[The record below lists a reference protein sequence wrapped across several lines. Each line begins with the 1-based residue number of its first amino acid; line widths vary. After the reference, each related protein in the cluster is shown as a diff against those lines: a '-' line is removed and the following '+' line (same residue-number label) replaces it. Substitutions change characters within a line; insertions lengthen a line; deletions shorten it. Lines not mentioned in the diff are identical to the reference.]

1 MRALPR
7 SGLGIRPS
15 RGRRHARGGEVDALG
30 RWIIRRFGRFAGSLF
45 LVMIFGSLVLYAAGI
60 YATS

>member
-7 SGLGIRPS
+7 SGLGTRPS
-15 RGRRHARGGEVDALG
+15 PGRRHARGDEVDASG
-30 RWIIRRFGRFAGSLF
+30 RWLIRRFGRFAGPLY
-45 LVMIFGSLVLYAAGI
+45 LAMLFGSPVLYAAGI